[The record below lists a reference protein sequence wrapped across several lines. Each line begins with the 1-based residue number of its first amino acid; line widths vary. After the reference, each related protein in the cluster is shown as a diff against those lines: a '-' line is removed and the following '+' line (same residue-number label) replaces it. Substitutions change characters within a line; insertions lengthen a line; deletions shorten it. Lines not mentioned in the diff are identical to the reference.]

1 VLPVIK
7 GFKVFWKVFKKGVHN
22 PIDRVFYPA
31 TMDAQGV
38 MDCIEDDYDFPVTIA
53 LDECD

>member
-7 GFKVFWKVFKKGVHN
+7 GFKVFWKVYRKGVFN

-31 TMDAQGV
+31 IMDAQDV
-38 MDCIEDDYDFPVTIA
+38 HAMLEDDYDFPVTIT

>member
-1 VLPVIK
+1 MLSC
-7 GFKVFWKVFKKGVHN
+7 WKVFRKGVLN
-22 PIDRVFYPA
+22 PVDRVYHPA
-31 TMDAQGV
+31 IMEAQEV